1 MEVHGPSLRRLTSS
15 HDTSLLSL
23 FPSFILLGFFKSI
36 YGGVIPSQRLSALYR
51 VFKKYPKSLFSS
63 FDFWNEF
70 KKRCL
75 WVPGVGQGS
84 PEWLARFTSG
94 LRWRH
99 KGPWEGLGRCALTVD
114 GNQLTGLVQSRIN
127 STWSVGLCRYTAETC
142 SSGKEKINIYTS
154 CSHCSLKSLYH
165 MMSLQFFSTEKNQ
178 FWLVSYHPHCQPD
191 PVAGGRCLAVW
202 SGPAWTRLSVRLG
215 VEGEGYPPACVPQ
228 PDCRQLRGSAGVCS
242 SATPR
247 CSPEVWG
254 EEAWGRALLAH
265 LLLRLRG
272 RGPPGPGPG
281 SLEGWE
287 GELGNAHPWQGRW
300 HNTLDA
306 GGDQK
311 EKGWGWTEEKRG
323 GTRDE
328 EWEEEAKRS
337 PGRGGEG
344 VQRVKTKEKKI
355 MGKLNQCDVTNTT
368 GSYTCTTVC
377 QKWKGKHNRW
387 DGWLQNTD
395 RTGTA
400 TENWLQHWLV
410 CRLFPDQSINRLVL
424 ITVKMPIV
432 MIWYLLWAKKRNS
445 KFSHLRWCRRQ
456 WPTRTINRL
465 SQLLSIK
472 IHTNDSKS
480 VLKIA

>member
-1 MEVHGPSLRRLTSS
+1 
-15 HDTSLLSL
+15 
-23 FPSFILLGFFKSI
+23 
-36 YGGVIPSQRLSALYR
+36 
-51 VFKKYPKSLFSS
+51 
-63 FDFWNEF
+63 
-70 KKRCL
+70 
-75 WVPGVGQGS
+75 
-84 PEWLARFTSG
+84 
-94 LRWRH
+94 
-99 KGPWEGLGRCALTVD
+99 
-114 GNQLTGLVQSRIN
+114 
-127 STWSVGLCRYTAETC
+127 
-142 SSGKEKINIYTS
+142 
-154 CSHCSLKSLYH
+154 
-165 MMSLQFFSTEKNQ
+165 MSLQFFSTEKNQ

-344 VQRVKTKEKKI
+344 VQRVKTKEKKNN
-355 MGKLNQCDVTNTT
+355 GKIKSMRCHQ
-368 GSYTCTTVC
+368 
-377 QKWKGKHNRW
+377 HNRQLHMHHSVSKMKRKTQQMRW
-387 DGWLQNTD
+387 MAAEYRQNWNC
-395 RTGTA
+395 
-400 TENWLQHWLV
+400 NWELTSALISLSV
-410 CRLFPDQSINRLVL
+410 IPRSI
-424 ITVKMPIV
+424 
-432 MIWYLLWAKKRNS
+432 
-445 KFSHLRWCRRQ
+445 
-456 WPTRTINRL
+456 
-465 SQLLSIK
+465 
-472 IHTNDSKS
+472 D
-480 VLKIA
+480 